1 MLHSPAFS
9 LAVCLLLVL
18 VLCAPCALADVL
30 PLPAS
35 SGESSPA
42 LAMKALALCTD
53 HTAEAT
59 RQLLEAD
66 GFTVL
71 LQQHFDKAADDP
83 AHTCA
88 FTIAR
93 TETQYGGKTRPLIA
107 VMIRGTNDGEWY
119 SNFDFAPSHSAD
131 AVFAENFLFSAQDI
145 FLSLDEIL
153 KDEENPLLLVAGHS
167 RGAACA
173 NLLGVL
179 LDAAY
184 DPADVFVY
192 TFATPTTVRGAAAQA
207 EYPNIFNYINPCD
220 VVTKTPLESLGYR
233 RAGTDIVLQNDAELA
248 AKVDA
253 ALESLA
259 ALSPDIPAYYEKRHS
274 LTGPGLS
281 DDGLTVFDAM
291 LAFGSSLTNL
301 SEQSAAPS
309 SPAQLDAIAADSDFA
324 PLAALIEKISDPST
338 DTGRTVLSQHMPQ
351 MYAQLLT
358 QGE

>member
-18 VLCAPCALADVL
+18 VLCAPCALADAL

-42 LAMKALALCTD
+42 LALKALALCTGN
-53 HTAEAT
+53 TAEAT

-93 TETQYGGKTRPLIA
+93 TETQYGGETRPLIA

-131 AVFAENFLFSAQDI
+131 AVFAENFLFAAQDV

-184 DPADVFVY
+184 DPANVFVY

-220 VVTKTPLESLGYR
+220 VVTKMPLESLGYR

-248 AKVDA
+248 AKVDG

-259 ALSPDIPAYYEKRHS
+259 ALSPDIPSYYEKRHS
-274 LTGPGLS
+274 LTGPGLA
-281 DDGLTVFDAM
+281 DDGLTAFDAM
-291 LAFGSSLTNL
+291 LALGTSLSGLTGQNADMPAL
-301 SEQSAAPS
+301 SAFDAL
-309 SPAQLDAIAADSDFA
+309 SPESDFA
-324 PLAALIEKISDPST
+324 PLAALLEKIAARDSQT
-338 DTGRTVLSQHMPQ
+338 AQTVFAQHMPQ
-351 MYAQLLT
+351 MYAQLMT

>member
-18 VLCAPCALADVL
+18 VLCAPCALADALSL
-30 PLPAS
+30 PVS
-35 SGESSPA
+35 SGECSSA
-42 LAMKALALCTD
+42 LAQKALALCTG
-53 HTAEAT
+53 HTADAT
-59 RQLLEAD
+59 RQLLEAE
-66 GFTVL
+66 GFSVL
-71 LQQHFDKAADDP
+71 LQRNFDKAADDP

-93 TETQYGGKTRPLIA
+93 SQTQYDGETRPLIA
-107 VMIRGTNDGEWY
+107 VMIRGTSEGEWY
-119 SNFDFAPSHSAD
+119 SNFDFAPSRSAD
-131 AVFAENFLFSAQDI
+131 AAFAENFLFAAQDV

-153 KDEENPLLLVAGHS
+153 KSEENPLLLVAGHS

-184 DPADVFVY
+184 DPASVFVY

-207 EYPNIFNYINPCD
+207 EYPNIFNFINPCD
-220 VVTKTPLESLGYR
+220 VVTKMPLESLGYR
-233 RAGTDIVLQNDAELA
+233 RAGTDVVLQNDAALA

-259 ALSPDIPAYYEKRHS
+259 ALSPDIPAYYEQRHS
-274 LTGPGLS
+274 LTGPGLA
-281 DDGLTVFDAM
+281 DDGLTAFDAM
-291 LAFGSSLTNL
+291 LALGASLAG
-301 SEQSAAPS
+301 ESAQRADAPS
-309 SPAQLDAIAADSDFA
+309 LSAFDAISPQSDFA
-324 PLAALIEKISDPST
+324 PLAALLEKIAARDSET
-338 DTGRTVLSQHMPQ
+338 AQTVFAQHMPQ
-351 MYAQLLT
+351 MYAQLMT

>member
-18 VLCAPCALADVL
+18 VLCAPCALADALSL
-30 PLPAS
+30 PSS
-35 SGESSPA
+35 SGERSP
-42 LAMKALALCTD
+42 LCTGN
-53 HTAEAT
+53 TAEAT

-66 GFTVL
+66 GFTIL

-88 FTIAR
+88 FTLAR
-93 TETQYGGKTRPLIA
+93 AETQYGGETRPLIA

-131 AVFAENFLFSAQDI
+131 TAFAENFLFAAQDV

-153 KDEENPLLLVAGHS
+153 KGEENPLVLVAGHS

-184 DPADVFVY
+184 DPANVFVY
-192 TFATPTTVRGAAAQA
+192 TFATPTTIRGAAAQA

-220 VVTKTPLESLGYR
+220 VVTKMPLESLGYC

-248 AKVDA
+248 ARVDA
-253 ALESLA
+253 ALESLES
-259 ALSPDIPAYYEKRHS
+259 LSPDIPAYYEKRHS
-274 LTGPGLS
+274 LTGPGLA
-281 DDGLTVFDAM
+281 DDGLTAFDAM
-291 LAFGSSLTNL
+291 LALGTSLSGLTGQNADMPSL
-301 SEQSAAPS
+301 SAFDAL
-309 SPAQLDAIAADSDFA
+309 SPESDFA
-324 PLAALIEKISDPST
+324 PLAALLEKIAARDSQT
-338 DTGRTVLSQHMPQ
+338 AQTVFAQHMPQ
-351 MYAQLLT
+351 MYAQLMA